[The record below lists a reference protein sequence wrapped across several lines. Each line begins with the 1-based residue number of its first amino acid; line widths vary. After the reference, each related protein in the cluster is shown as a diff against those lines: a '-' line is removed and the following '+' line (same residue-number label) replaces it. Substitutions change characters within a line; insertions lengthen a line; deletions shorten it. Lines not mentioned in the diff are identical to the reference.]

1 MELLQLEYFY
11 AVAVNQHVT
20 RTAEQLHI
28 AQPSLTQSIRRLEK
42 ELGVPLFRHSGRNI
56 TLTEYGVY
64 LRDAVSPILESLHQ
78 IPEEIQE
85 LAHVRKKTV
94 RLNVLAASTLVTHA
108 LISYKKEHD
117 GLNFRLIQNSMCED
131 ADITIFTRSFFQ
143 QPTDTKERYQ
153 IFTER
158 IFLAVPQNFP
168 YANCDSVMLRDFAN
182 QDFISLSGSRSIRSI
197 CDRYCMHAGFIPNII
212 YESDSPDTVKNLIA
226 GGLGVGFWPHYT
238 WGQGEMDQIRLL
250 PIAEP
255 VCQRDLVIQLHDSA
269 VNQEEAVNFFEFL
282 SRYLQN
288 LKNNKLNIAGAV

>member
-20 RTAEQLHI
+20 KTAEQLHI
-28 AQPSLTQSIRRLEK
+28 AQPSLTQSIKRLEK
-42 ELGVPLFRHSGRNI
+42 ELGVPLFSHSGRNI
-56 TLTEYGVY
+56 ALTEYGVY
-64 LRDAVSPILESLHQ
+64 LRDTLAPILDSIHR
-78 IPEEIQE
+78 IPETVQE
-85 LAHVRKKTV
+85 LAHVRKKTI

-108 LISYKKEHD
+108 LISYKQNHD
-117 GLNFRLIQNSMCED
+117 GLNFKLIQNSRCED
-131 ADITIFTRSFFQ
+131 ADITIFTRSSFQ
-143 QPTDTKERYQ
+143 QPTDTKEKYR

-168 YANCDSVMLRDFAN
+168 YADCDSVLLRDFAD
-182 QDFISLSGSRSIRSI
+182 QDFISLSGSRSIRTI

-238 WGQGEMDQIRLL
+238 WGLGDMEQIRLL

-255 VCQRDLVIQLHDSA
+255 VCQRDIIIQLHDRA
-269 VNQEEAVNFFEFL
+269 ADHEEAVSFFDFL
-282 SRYLQN
+282 SKYLQG
-288 LKNNKLNIAGAV
+288 LKSGNRKSILTV

>member
-11 AVAVNQHVT
+11 AVAKNQHVT

-42 ELGVPLFRHSGRNI
+42 ELGVPLFYHNGRNI
-56 TLTEYGVY
+56 VLTEYGVY
-64 LRDAVSPILESLHQ
+64 LRDALTPILESLHH
-78 IPEEIQE
+78 IPKSIQE
-85 LAHVRKKTV
+85 LAQIRKKTI

-108 LISYKKEHD
+108 LISYKKQHS
-117 GLNFRLIQNSMCED
+117 GLNFRLIQNSQCED
-131 ADITIFTRSFFQ
+131 ADITIFTRAFFQ
-143 QPTDTKERYQ
+143 EPSDSKERYQ

-158 IFLAVPQNFP
+158 IFLAVPQNSP
-168 YANCDSVMLRDFAN
+168 YAHCTSVMLKNFAQ
-182 QDFISLSGSRSIRSI
+182 QDFISLSGSRSIRTI
-197 CDRYCMHAGFIPNII
+197 CDRYCLHAGFIPNII

-238 WGQGEMDQIRLL
+238 WGQADMEQIQLL

-255 VCQRDLVIQLHDSA
+255 VCQRDIIIQLHRHA
-269 VNQEEAVNFFEFL
+269 MEQEEVVSFFEFL

-288 LKNNKLNIAGAV
+288 LKQHPV